1 MEQDAKRTE
10 ARVLMVLSLG
20 ARSPGG
26 GGGGLLG
33 HGWDFGRLAQA
44 PPGAALA
51 TGRTAF

>member
-1 MEQDAKRTE
+1 MAQAGTE
-10 ARVLMVLSLG
+10 ARCGVLSLG

-33 HGWDFGRLAQA
+33 HGGDFGWLAQP

>member
-1 MEQDAKRTE
+1 MEQDSERTE
-10 ARVLMVLSLG
+10 AWVLIVLSLG

-26 GGGGLLG
+26 GSGGLLG
-33 HGWDFGRLAQA
+33 HGGDFGRLAQA